1 MISVRFA
8 GLILSSVS
16 PVLMRSPPITNGYSC
31 PSCSF
36 TFPMAAR
43 IAAAF
48 SSLLKSVNG
57 SLRNSVGIIFYGTHA
72 SGVQSLFKFNPA
84 RRRRAYPFLRHP
96 LAGLLQFLNL
106 AFDDFPFQG
115 GHPVKKHYAVAVI
128 GFMQH
133 AARCQ
138 LCAVKFEL
146 FAVNVVRANNRPQ
159 VALNAKKDSG
169 KR

>member
-1 MISVRFA
+1 MLSNLLSV
-8 GLILSSVS
+8 LI
-16 PVLMRSPPITNGYSC
+16 RSPPMTSGYSR
-31 PSCSF
+31 PSSLL

-48 SSLLKSVNG
+48 SSLLKSVNA

-84 RRRRAYPFLRHP
+84 RRRHAYPFLRHP

-115 GHPVKKHYAVAVI
+115 GHA
-128 GFMQH
+128 
-133 AARCQ
+133 
-138 LCAVKFEL
+138 
-146 FAVNVVRANNRPQ
+146 
-159 VALNAKKDSG
+159 
-169 KR
+169 